1 MRHLLGIDGLTRAQI
16 ERFLG
21 RAEALEQIS
30 GRENKKLPALAGRT
44 VINLFLEP
52 STRTMTSFEL
62 AAKRL
67 SADTLTVRGEASSV
81 QKGESLKDT
90 VQTLTA
96 YGPAAIV
103 ARSRHVGAAHKTAQ
117 WTTAA
122 VVNAG
127 DGKHEHPTQALLD
140 AYTLQRRLGQID
152 GLNVWIVGDVLHS
165 RVARSNVLALSALGA
180 HVTVAAPPTL
190 VPDGFEQLGCDVR
203 HDLHGSDK
211 ADVLY
216 VLRMQYERMQTSL
229 LPSQSEYVRR
239 FQIDGSRL
247 GAGQLL
253 MHPGPVN
260 RGVELASEVV
270 DAPNSLILDQV
281 QAGVIVRMAVLYEL
295 LAGVPEDG
303 GARAHAATM
312 EVAR

>member
-1 MRHLLGIDGLTRAQI
+1 MGHLLGIDGLSREEI
-16 ERFLG
+16 ERYLG
-21 RAEALEQIS
+21 RAEALETLT
-30 GRENKKLPALAGRT
+30 GREKKKLPTLAGRT

-52 STRTMTSFEL
+52 STRTSSSFEL

-103 ARSRHVGAAHKTAQ
+103 VRSRHVGAAHKTAQ

-140 AYTLQRRLGQID
+140 AYTLRRRLGDLD
-152 GLNVWIVGDVLHS
+152 GINIWIIGDALHS

-180 HVTVAAPPTL
+180 RVTVAAPPTL
-190 VPDGFEQLGCDVR
+190 VTAGFEQLGCEVR
-203 HDLHGSDK
+203 HDLTGSEQ

-216 VLRMQYERMQTSL
+216 VLRMQRERMNTAY
-229 LPSQSEYVRR
+229 LPSLGEYVRR
-239 FQIDGSRL
+239 FQIDGDRL
-247 GAGQLL
+247 QPGQLL

-260 RGVELASEVV
+260 RGVELSSEVV
-270 DAPNSLILDQV
+270 DAPNSLILEQV

-295 LAGVPEDG
+295 LAGGSTGG
-303 GARAHAATM
+303 GAEARAAAI

>member
-1 MRHLLGIDGLTRAQI
+1 MRHLLGIDGLTREQI
-16 ERFLG
+16 ERYLG
-21 RAEALEQIS
+21 RAEALEQLT
-30 GRENKKLPALAGRT
+30 GREKKKLPTLAGRT

-52 STRTMTSFEL
+52 STRTMSSFEL

-103 ARSRHVGAAHKTAQ
+103 VRSRHVGAAHKTAR

-140 AYTLQRRLGQID
+140 AYTLRRRLGSIE
-152 GLNVWIVGDVLHS
+152 GLNVWIIGDVLHS
-165 RVARSNVLALSALGA
+165 RVARSNVLAFAALGA
-180 HVTVAAPPTL
+180 QVTVAAPPTL
-190 VPDGFEQLGCDVR
+190 VPIGFEELGCDVR
-203 HDLHGSDK
+203 HDLRGSES

-216 VLRMQYERMQTSL
+216 VLRMQYERMETSF
-229 LPSQSEYVRR
+229 LPSQGEYVRR
-239 FQIDGSRL
+239 FQIDGERL

-270 DAPNSLILDQV
+270 DAPNSLILEQV

-295 LAGVPEDG
+295 LAGAPEG
-303 GARAHAATM
+303 GGVQARAATM

>member
-1 MRHLLGIDGLTRAQI
+1 MRHLLGIDGLSREQI
-16 ERFLG
+16 EHFLG
-21 RAEALEQIS
+21 RAEALETLT
-30 GRENKKLPALAGRT
+30 GREKKKLPALAGRT

-52 STRTMTSFEL
+52 STRTLSSFEL

-67 SADTLTVRGEASSV
+67 SADTLSVRGEASSV

-103 ARSRHVGAAHKTAQ
+103 VRSKHVGAAHKTAQ

-122 VVNAG
+122 VINAG

-140 AYTLQRRLGQID
+140 AYTLRHRLGDLD
-152 GLNVWIVGDVLHS
+152 GLSVWIIGDVLHS
-165 RVARSNVLALSALGA
+165 RVARSNVLALTALGA
-180 HVTVAAPPTL
+180 DVTVAAPPTL
-190 VPDGFEQLGCDVR
+190 VPESFAQLGCKVR
-203 HDLHGSDK
+203 HGLDGCEQ

-216 VLRMQYERMQTSL
+216 VLRMQHERMHSSY
-229 LPSQSEYVRR
+229 LPSLGEYVRR

-247 GAGQLL
+247 RPNQLL

-270 DAPNSLILDQV
+270 DAQNSLILEQV

-295 LAGVPEDG
+295 LAGGPAGG
-303 GARAHAATM
+303 GAEMRAATM